1 MSGIDEVLSEVD
13 NVNRIVTNS
22 EHIREELKIPADIS
36 DEQIAKFWFYIY
48 YGVDEYPLFENVI
61 SYLAEERKKEE

>member
-36 DEQIAKFWFYIY
+36 DEQIAGFWFYIY
-48 YGVDEYPLFENVI
+48 YGVDEYPKFKDVM
-61 SYLAEERKKEE
+61 SYLAEERKNEE